1 MIMDR
6 YTKLG
11 MIFAGLGGIIAIV
24 CMPFSYTNDLST
36 FVPLGACLLLAVM
49 FFAMCGAFS
58 KNGQW
63 TPKALTFFAFITA
76 GVIVGVTIPGYIDL
90 YFGIIELVLAALVI
104 IISYNPA
111 TQRFVSQAD

>member
-11 MIFAGLGGIIAIV
+11 MIFAGLGGIVAIV

-63 TPKALTFFAFITA
+63 TPKALTFFAFLTA
-76 GVIVGVTIPGYIDL
+76 GVIFGVTLVEYLNL
-90 YFGIIELVLAALVI
+90 YFGILEFILAALVA
-104 IISYNPA
+104 IISYSPA
-111 TQRFVSQAD
+111 TQRFIAQAE

>member
-6 YTKLG
+6 FTKLG
-11 MIFAGLGGIIAIV
+11 MIFAGLGGIVAIAGLAIE
-24 CMPFSYTNDLST
+24 YTRDLST
-36 FVPLGACLLLAVM
+36 FIPLGALLLLAVM

-76 GVIVGVTIPGYIDL
+76 GVIVGITIVEYINIYL
-90 YFGIIELVLAALVI
+90 SIIEIILAALVI

-111 TQRFVSQAD
+111 TRRYVAQAE